1 MSEQQVQP
9 VEKPKRKYTKKSKA
23 VESTRPSSA
32 RDFFREIVSELKAS
46 SEPPPPEK
54 PKKKRVLS
62 EKQLETLAKGRV
74 ERLEKLK
81 TSKTK
86 NK

>member
-1 MSEQQVQP
+1 MSAQQEKP
-9 VEKPKRKYTKKSKA
+9 VEKPNRKYTKKSKA
-23 VESTRPSSA
+23 VEPLPPSSA
-32 RDFFREIVSELKAS
+32 RDFFKEIVSELKAS
-46 SEPPPPEK
+46 SEPPPPK

-62 EKQLETLAKGRV
+62 EKQIETLAKGRA